1 VTVPIGIPAD
11 PAKVGSR
18 RRKQNDLPPWQ
29 ICECSETA
37 WTVAGSSRAIIVD
50 AEDAWVLA
58 ETKWSVGFYGKP
70 RHYPAASSS
79 SCFIKKG
86 AILSRVI
93 TSAPDGAVVDHANHN
108 TSDNRKRN
116 LRVCTK
122 EQNSQNVR
130 RARLVSPFRGV
141 TEHQRSKLGHKISR
155 PWRAAI
161 RANGRVHHL
170 GEYATPE
177 EAARAYDAAA
187 MRLHGVFAILNF
199 PEAA

>member
-1 VTVPIGIPAD
+1 VTVPVGIPAN
-11 PAKVGSR
+11 PAKVGAR

-37 WTVAGSSRAIIVD
+37 WTVASSNRAIIVD

-58 ETKWSVGFYGKP
+58 ETKWSMGFYGKP

-79 SCFIKKG
+79 SCFIKKR
-86 AILSRVI
+86 AILSRVV
-93 TSAPDGAVVDHANHN
+93 TNAPEGAVVDHANHN

-130 RARLVSPFRGV
+130 RARSVCPYRGV
-141 TEHQRSKLGHKISR
+141 SEHQCSRRGGKMTR
-155 PWRAAI
+155 PWRAVI